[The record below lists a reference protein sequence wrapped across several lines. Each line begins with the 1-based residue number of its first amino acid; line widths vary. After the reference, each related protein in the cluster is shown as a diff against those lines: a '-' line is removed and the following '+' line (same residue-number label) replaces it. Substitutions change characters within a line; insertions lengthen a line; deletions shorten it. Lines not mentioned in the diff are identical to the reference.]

1 MTCQVM
7 EFYRWNRIIAPVHST
22 NAAAAASAS
31 PASHVGVLLREWR
44 AARRLSQLD
53 LALEVGMSAR
63 HLSCVETG
71 KAQPSREMVARL
83 ADALE
88 MPLRERNTLLL
99 AAGYAAKYAETDLA
113 TAQMAP
119 VRQAVEFILKQQE
132 PYPALVTNRH
142 WDVVLTNNGL
152 NRLFGR
158 LRGGPPKHLNVLR
171 QVFDPADMRPLVAN
185 WEEVAG
191 DLIRHLHNEVAAAP
205 SDAKARALLDEVLAY
220 PDIPLGWKTR
230 DPAATPLP
238 LLTTEF
244 HLDGGKLQFLSTFST
259 FGASRDITIDEL
271 RIECLFPADDKT
283 AQTCRALAE
292 TAPESAI

>member
-1 MTCQVM
+1 
-7 EFYRWNRIIAPVHST
+7 
-22 NAAAAASAS
+22 
-31 PASHVGVLLREWR
+31 VLLREWR
-44 AARRLSQLD
+44 SARRLSQLD

-71 KAQPSREMVARL
+71 KAQPSRDMVARL

-88 MPLRERNTLLL
+88 MPLRERNTLLI

-113 TAQMAP
+113 TTQMAP
-119 VRQAVEFILKQQE
+119 VRRAVEFILKQQE

-142 WDVVLTNNGL
+142 WDVLLTNEPL
-152 NRLFGR
+152 QRLFGR
-158 LRGGPPKHLNVLR
+158 MRGGPPTHGNVLR
-171 QVFDPADMRPLVAN
+171 QVFDPSDMRPFVAN
-185 WEEVAG
+185 WDVVAG

-220 PDIPLGWKTR
+220 PDIPAGWRSR
-230 DPAATPLP
+230 DPKATPLP

-259 FGASRDITIDEL
+259 FGASRDVTIDEL

-283 AQTCRALAE
+283 AEVCRSLAG
-292 TAPESAI
+292 

>member
-1 MTCQVM
+1 M
-7 EFYRWNRIIAPVHST
+7 EFSQWDLIMPGVHANQT
-22 NAAAAASAS
+22 VS
-31 PASHVGVLLREWR
+31 PPPPSPSSHVGALLREWR

-71 KAQPSREMVARL
+71 KAQPSRDMVARL

-99 AAGYAAKYAETDLA
+99 AAGYAAKYTETDLS
-113 TAQMAP
+113 TTQMAP
-119 VRQAVEFILKQQE
+119 VRRAVEFILKQQE

-142 WDVVLTNNGL
+142 WDVLLTNKAL
-152 NRLFGR
+152 QRLFGR
-158 LRGGPPKHLNVLR
+158 IRSGPPTQGNVLR
-171 QVFDPADMRPLVAN
+171 QVFDPADMRPHVAN
-185 WEEVAG
+185 WEVVAG

-220 PDIPLGWKTR
+220 PDIPAGGRSR
-230 DPAATPLP
+230 DPQAIPLP

-244 HLDGGKLQFLSTFST
+244 HLDGAKLQFLSTFST
-259 FGASRDITIDEL
+259 FGASRDVTID
-271 RIECLFPADDKT
+271 
-283 AQTCRALAE
+283 
-292 TAPESAI
+292 